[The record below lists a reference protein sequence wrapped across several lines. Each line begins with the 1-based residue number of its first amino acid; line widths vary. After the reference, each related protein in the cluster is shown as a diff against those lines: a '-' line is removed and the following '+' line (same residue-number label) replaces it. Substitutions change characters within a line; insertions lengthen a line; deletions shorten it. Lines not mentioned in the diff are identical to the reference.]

1 MLNIK
6 VETIH
11 GVGLE
16 GTRIDIGVVLVLGTE
31 RVPQEIGKPDG
42 LNVTGQ
48 LLVGSFTSNRQQ
60 NGLAHLLADRDIL
73 PNLVATAEKLRSRV
87 DGAITLV
94 AKVGAGIGTD
104 RVRIHVNKRQV
115 NDIERRL
122 FTEVTQALLIRA
134 LALLHPEVSKWK
146 TVRWK

>member
-11 GVGLE
+11 GIGQE
-16 GTRIDIGVVLVLGTE
+16 GTRIDIGVILVLRTE

-48 LLVGSFTSNRQQ
+48 LLVGSFTANRQH

-73 PNLVATAEKLRSRV
+73 IDLVAAAEELRSSV
-87 DGAITLV
+87 DFSITLV

-104 RVRIHVNKRQV
+104 SVGKDINEGKID
-115 NDIERRL
+115 NIERSL
-122 FTEVTQALLIRA
+122 LTEVAQPLLIST
-134 LALLHPEVSKWK
+134 LALEV
-146 TVRWK
+146 RQ